1 MVQNLGDL
9 CGSHP
14 DSGAELSGVSPW
26 ASGVSPW
33 ASGVSPFGPDPF
45 YALCP
50 PICSLRSLAVAP
62 SSRLVPFNIAF
73 LP

>member
-14 DSGAELSGVSPW
+14 DSGAEL
-26 ASGVSPW
+26 SGVSPW